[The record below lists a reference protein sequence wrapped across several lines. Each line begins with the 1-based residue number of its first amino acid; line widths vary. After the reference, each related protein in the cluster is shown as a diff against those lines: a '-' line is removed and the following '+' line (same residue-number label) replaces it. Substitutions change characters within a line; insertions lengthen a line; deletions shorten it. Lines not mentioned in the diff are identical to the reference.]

1 VRRSLL
7 TLAAAVLTAAA
18 LAAPVAAHVQ
28 VRPALAAPGDPVLF
42 ELVVPGERDSRTTE
56 VTVQIPKDVIPFSF
70 EDPPGWTRT
79 AKEAPDGSVAT
90 ITWKGKLAPDGF
102 GRFSLPASTP
112 EQEGEIVWKA
122 LRGRR
127 KVPA

>member
-102 GRFSLPASTP
+102 GRFSLLASTP